1 MTSSRRDFMKTGAL
15 GVSVSFLAPSLL
27 SRSMFGAPAP
37 SGKILVVLQ
46 LDGGNDAVNTF
57 IPYTDPRYRALR
69 PGLAI
74 PENEI
79 LTLDDRFGLHP
90 SMGRL
95 RELYQSRKMAFINN
109 VGFASLDRSHF
120 RCRDVWQTADD
131 SYGQTQRG
139 VTGWLGRYAD
149 LYLEQGATSLTT
161 VAIGN
166 RRSVGFGSR
175 EVASATVASAESF
188 DVLTNTDYPDDQQ
201 AIVSSLEAMYAQQ
214 RAGSEI
220 EVIRNQGGEAFDAID
235 LLKTI
240 PPPLENHTYPGTNL
254 GRAFRLA
261 ARLAAG
267 HVGTHAIWISA
278 SGYDTHSN
286 QPNLHRKLLADVS
299 DSLGAFD
306 EDLTARGISDRVM
319 VLVWSEF
326 GRQVAENASMGTD
339 HGKAGTVFV
348 VGNAVKGG
356 TFYGDSIDLGN
367 LDNGD
372 LRTEIDFRSV
382 YSTII
387 RDWYGND
394 PDPVLNGSYT
404 NLGFLETRPA
414 VPRRLRS
421 RR

>member
-1 MTSSRRDFMKTGAL
+1 MTISRRDFLTTGAL
-15 GVSVSFLAPSLL
+15 GVSVSFLAPSLV
-27 SRSMFGAPAP
+27 SRSLFGEPLP

-46 LDGGNDAVNTF
+46 LDGGNDGINTF
-57 IPYTDPRYRALR
+57 IPYSDARYRALR

-74 PENEI
+74 PENDI
-79 LTLDDRFGLHP
+79 LMLDDRFGLHP

-109 VGFASLDRSHF
+109 VGFSSLDRSHF

-149 LYLEQGATSLTT
+149 LYLDSDATSLTT

-166 RRSVGFGSR
+166 RRSVGFGAR
-175 EVASATVASAESF
+175 EVAPATVGSAESF
-188 DVLTNTDYPDDQQ
+188 DIQTNVDYPDDRK
-201 AIVSSLEAMYAQQ
+201 AILSSLESVYGEH
-214 RAGSEI
+214 RTDVSE
-220 EVIRNQGGEAFDAID
+220 ETIRIQGNDSFAAIK

-240 PPPLENHTYPGTNL
+240 PPPLELHSYPGTDL

-267 HVGTHAIWISA
+267 NVGTHAIWIST

-299 DSLGAFD
+299 DSLGAFQ
-306 EDLTARGISDRVM
+306 EDLSVRGISDRVM

-348 VGNAVKGG
+348 VGDAVKGG
-356 TFYGDSIDLGN
+356 TFYGDTVDLGN

-372 LRTEIDFRSV
+372 LRTEIDFRAV

-387 RDWYGND
+387 RDWYGRD
-394 PDPVLNGSYT
+394 PEPVLNGSYA
-404 NLGFLETRPA
+404 NLGFLETRPPI
-414 VPRRLRS
+414 PRKVRS

>member
-1 MTSSRRDFMKTGAL
+1 
-15 GVSVSFLAPSLL
+15 
-27 SRSMFGAPAP
+27 MFGAPAP

-175 EVASATVASAESF
+175 
-188 DVLTNTDYPDDQQ
+188 
-201 AIVSSLEAMYAQQ
+201 
-214 RAGSEI
+214 
-220 EVIRNQGGEAFDAID
+220 
-235 LLKTI
+235 
-240 PPPLENHTYPGTNL
+240 
-254 GRAFRLA
+254 
-261 ARLAAG
+261 
-267 HVGTHAIWISA
+267 
-278 SGYDTHSN
+278 
-286 QPNLHRKLLADVS
+286 
-299 DSLGAFD
+299 
-306 EDLTARGISDRVM
+306 
-319 VLVWSEF
+319 
-326 GRQVAENASMGTD
+326 
-339 HGKAGTVFV
+339 
-348 VGNAVKGG
+348 
-356 TFYGDSIDLGN
+356 
-367 LDNGD
+367 
-372 LRTEIDFRSV
+372 
-382 YSTII
+382 
-387 RDWYGND
+387 
-394 PDPVLNGSYT
+394 
-404 NLGFLETRPA
+404 
-414 VPRRLRS
+414 
-421 RR
+421 